1 MKILVTGAAGFIGR
15 HLVAH
20 LAGRHEVIALTR
32 SEAQAESS
40 RQWATVAMDLARP
53 LEPHRLPSRVD
64 AIINLAQANVTFP
77 EFADKLLA
85 INTAAVQQLLD
96 YARSAETRRFV
107 LASSGDVY
115 GTRLGKCRESDEAF
129 PKSFYGVTKYAA
141 ELLTQTYSDYF
152 QSCTLRLF
160 QPYGPAQT
168 GRLIP
173 RMAEHIQQ
181 GQPIRLNRDSRPFLS
196 PIYITDVIAAFET
209 ASVCDYSGAVN
220 VAGDT
225 VVGMRELA
233 ERIGEVLGIAPVF
246 EDTGQD
252 VGDLMGDNSRMKKVL
267 GLHPSVGLDEGLAYT
282 FGKA

>member
-15 HLVAH
+15 QLVAH

-32 SEAQAESS
+32 SETQAEPG
-40 RQWATVAMDLARP
+40 RQWAAVAMDLARP

-64 AIINLAQANVTFP
+64 VIINLAQANVPFP

-85 INTAAVQQLLD
+85 VNTAAVQQLLD
-96 YARSAETRRFV
+96 YARSAEARRFV

-115 GTRLGKCRESDEAF
+115 GTRLGLCRESHEAF

-141 ELLTQTYSDYF
+141 ELLTQPYSDYF
-152 QSCTLRLF
+152 KSCLLRLF
-160 QPYGPAQT
+160 QPYGPAQK
-168 GRLIP
+168 GRLMP
-173 RMAEHIQQ
+173 RMAERIQD
-181 GQPIRLNRDSRPFLS
+181 GQPIRLNRDGRPFLS
-196 PIYITDVIAAFET
+196 PVYVTDVIAAFEA
-209 ASVCDYSGAVN
+209 ASLCDYSGVVN

-233 ERIGEVLGIAPVF
+233 ERIGDLLGIAPVF

-267 GLHPSVGLDEGLAYT
+267 GLQPSVGLDEGLACT
-282 FGKA
+282 FGKT

>member
-32 SEAQAESS
+32 SDAHAEPD
-40 RQWATVAMDLARP
+40 RQWVTVAMDLARP
-53 LEPHRLPSRVD
+53 LEPYRLPSRVD

-77 EFADKLLA
+77 KFADKLLA

-96 YARSAETRRFV
+96 YARSAKAQRFV

-129 PKSFYGVTKYAA
+129 PRSFYGVTKYAA
-141 ELLTQTYSDYF
+141 ELLTQPYSDYF
-152 QSCTLRLF
+152 RSCMLRLF

-196 PIYITDVIAAFET
+196 PIYITDVIAAFER
-209 ASVCDYSGAVN
+209 ASLCDYSGVVN
-220 VAGDT
+220 VAGET
-225 VVGMRELA
+225 VVSMRGLA
-233 ERIGEVLGIAPVF
+233 ERLGEVLGVAPVF
-246 EDTGQD
+246 EDTAQD

-267 GLHPSVGLDEGLAYT
+267 GLHPSVGLDEGLTRT
-282 FGKA
+282 FGKT

>member
-15 HLVAH
+15 QLVAH

-32 SEAQAESS
+32 SETQAEPG
-40 RQWATVAMDLARP
+40 RQWAAVAMDLARP
-53 LEPHRLPSRVD
+53 LEAHRLPSRVD
-64 AIINLAQANVTFP
+64 VIINLAQANVPFP

-85 INTAAVQQLLD
+85 VNTAAVQQLLD
-96 YARSAETRRFV
+96 YARSAEARRFV

-115 GTRLGKCRESDEAF
+115 GARIGKCRESDEPF

-141 ELLTQTYSDYF
+141 ELLTQPYSDYF
-152 QSCTLRLF
+152 QSCMLRLF

-173 RMAEHIQQ
+173 RMAEHIQH

-196 PIYITDVIAAFET
+196 PIFITDVIAAFER
-209 ASVCDYSGAVN
+209 ASLCDYSGVVN
-220 VAGDT
+220 VAGET
-225 VVGMRELA
+225 IVGMRELA
-233 ERIGEVLGIAPVF
+233 ERVGQVLGLAPVF

-252 VGDLMGDNSRMKKVL
+252 VGDLMGDNARMKKVL
-267 GLHPSVGLDEGLAYT
+267 ELHPSVGLDEGLACT
-282 FGKA
+282 FGKT